1 MEKENSWIKI
11 SVAASTA
18 GAIAAAL
25 TYTATSKATGAAA
38 IASGLTVSTIGELAS
53 YGAKALVGEGAAI
66 AVRLVTAAASK
77 TTEETVR
84 SGGILSAAVAGAA
97 AGAAAALTV
106 TVGGHVI
113 KYSVEYGGKI
123 SSEMAQKFSEMYLM
137 YKLGNNQNEINGNL
151 VVSDTTGEWVLL
163 EESSLNPIESSVLS
177 SKST

>member
-1 MEKENSWIKI
+1 MTEENSWIKI
-11 SVAASTA
+11 SVVASTA

-53 YGAKALVGEGAAI
+53 YGAKALIGEGAAI
-66 AVRLVTAAASK
+66 AVRLVTAAASR

-84 SGGILSAAVAGAA
+84 QGGILSAAVAGAA

-106 TVGGHVI
+106 TVGGHVV

-123 SSEMAQKFSEMYLM
+123 TSEMAQKFSEMYLM
-137 YKLGNNQNEINGNL
+137 YKLGNTQKETQGSI
-151 VVSDTTGEWVLL
+151 VVSDTTGDWLLL
-163 EESSLNPIESSVLS
+163 EESSLNPEPG
-177 SKST
+177 KNKNNCT

>member
-25 TYTATSKATGAAA
+25 TYTAASKASGAAA

-123 SSEMAQKFSEMYLM
+123 SYEMAQKFSEMYLM
-137 YKLGNNQNEINGNL
+137 YKLGNKEENLTTNL
-151 VVSDTTGEWVLL
+151 VVSDTTGDWILL
-163 EESSLNPIESSVLS
+163 EESSLNPEPEKLS

>member
-1 MEKENSWIKI
+1 MAEGNSWIKI

-53 YGAKALVGEGAAI
+53 YGAKALVGEGAAV
-66 AVRLVTAAASK
+66 AVRLVTAAASR

-84 SGGILSAAVAGAA
+84 QGGVLSAAVAGAA

-106 TVGGHVI
+106 TVGGHIV

-123 SSEMAQKFSEMYLM
+123 TSEMAQKFSEMYLM
-137 YKLGNNQNEINGNL
+137 YKLGNQNESHGNL
-151 VVSDTTGEWVLL
+151 VVSDTTGDWLLL
-163 EESSLNPIESSVLS
+163 EESSLNPEPEL
-177 SKST
+177 KTK

>member
-1 MEKENSWIKI
+1 MTEGSNWIKI

-25 TYTATSKATGAAA
+25 TYTAASKATGAAA

-53 YGAKALVGEGAAI
+53 YGAKALVGEGAAV
-66 AVRLVTAAASK
+66 AVRLVTAAASR

-84 SGGILSAAVAGAA
+84 QGGIISAAVAGAA

-106 TVGGHVI
+106 TVGGHVV

-137 YKLGNNQNEINGNL
+137 YKLGNNQPDLHGNL
-151 VVSDTTGEWVLL
+151 VVSDTTGDWLLL
-163 EESSLNPIESSVLS
+163 EESSLNPEPVL
-177 SKST
+177 KKI